1 MTGFRVTVGASSYRS
16 LANLQASAGRLA
28 ALQDKLSSGQQINR
42 PSDDPTGTVR
52 ALQLRGELKRSAQY
66 AANAS
71 DALGFM
77 TAADAAYQ
85 QASKIVQNARTLVVQ
100 GLNTGTADSGSS
112 AALADQIDALR
123 SSLISVAN
131 ASYNG
136 RPVFGG
142 TTASSVAYDTSGNY
156 VGDSGTVSRTV
167 GPNDTVAVNQTGPAA
182 FGTPGSDLFSLL
194 GNISTALRTDPSSLS
209 STLGQLDTALD
220 RLGGAQANEG
230 ATYQR
235 VQASS
240 TQLGTTDVALKSELS
255 SVQDIDLADV
265 AIKVTTANT
274 TYQAA
279 LQTTANIRQLSL
291 LQFLS

>member
-1 MTGFRVTVGASSYRS
+1 MTGFRMTVGASSYRS
-16 LANLQASAGRLA
+16 LANLQTSAARLA
-28 ALQDKLSSGQQINR
+28 ALQNQLSSGQQINR

-52 ALQLRGELKRSAQY
+52 ALQLRGDLKRSSQY

-100 GLNTGTADSGSS
+100 GLNTGASGSGSS

-142 TTASSVAYDTSGNY
+142 TAAGSVAYDSAGNY
-156 VGDSGTVSRTV
+156 VGDSGSVSRTV
-167 GPNDTVAVNQTGPAA
+167 GPNDTVTISHTGPEA
-182 FGTPGSDLFSLL
+182 FGAAGSDLFTLL

-209 STLGQLDTALD
+209 PTLGQLDSALN
-220 RLGGAQANEG
+220 RLGGAQADEG

-235 VQASS
+235 VQAAS
-240 TQLGTTDVALKSELS
+240 TQLSTTDVALKSELS
-255 SVQDIDLADV
+255 SVQDIDIAQLAV
-265 AIKVTTANT
+265 QVTTANT

>member
-1 MTGFRVTVGASSYRS
+1 MTSFRMTVGASSYQS
-16 LANLQASAGRLA
+16 LANLQASAARLA

-52 ALQLRGELKRSAQY
+52 ALQLRGDLKRSAQY
-66 AANAS
+66 ASNAS
-71 DALGFM
+71 DAIGFLT
-77 TAADAAYQ
+77 TADSAYQ

-100 GLNTGTADSGSS
+100 GLNTGTSSSTSS

-142 TTASSVAYDTSGNY
+142 TTAGAVAYDQAGNY
-156 VGDSGTVSRTV
+156 VGDGGAVARTIA
-167 GPNDTVAVNQTGPAA
+167 PNDTVTINQSGPSA
-182 FGTPGSDLFSLL
+182 FGPPGNDLFTLL
-194 GNISTALRTDPSSLS
+194 GNISAALRTNPSSLS
-209 STLGQLDTALD
+209 SSLGQLDTALN

-235 VQASS
+235 VQAAA
-240 TQLGTTDVALKSELS
+240 TQLGTNDVALKSQLS
-255 SVQDIDLADV
+255 DVQDVDIAQLAV
-265 AIKVTTANT
+265 QVTTAST